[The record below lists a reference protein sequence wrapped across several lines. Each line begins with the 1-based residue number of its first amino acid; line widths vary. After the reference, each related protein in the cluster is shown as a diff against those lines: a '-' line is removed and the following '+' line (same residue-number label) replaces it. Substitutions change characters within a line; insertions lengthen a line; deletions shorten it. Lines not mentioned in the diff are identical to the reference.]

1 MHIYYIVLIRLRA
14 LRVVKQEMTVKEMV
28 VLESSGSK
36 LTAFCSNSSCHK
48 SLCETTYLPRIYL
61 HRYYAYYVKYNNCVD
76 MYVVWYSSLKTK
88 SGIAFVLIF
97 RIKK

>member
-48 SLCETTYLPRIYL
+48 SLCETQPTYLEYTYIVTM
-61 HRYYAYYVKYNNCVD
+61 HI
-76 MYVVWYSSLKTK
+76 MSS
-88 SGIAFVLIF
+88 IIIV
-97 RIKK
+97 